1 MEEAKVAAKA
11 ISSRRVVRRC
21 VCTRRYTC
29 VSSQPPEIM
38 QASNNE
44 QIEPTHT
51 QAQHKVRLKDKA
63 VEAFSQWVGAENR
76 S

>member
-1 MEEAKVAAKA
+1 M
-11 ISSRRVVRRC
+11 
-21 VCTRRYTC
+21 
-29 VSSQPPEIM
+29 SSQPPEIM

-63 VEAFSQWVGAENR
+63 VEAFSHWVGAENR